1 MKTFKEYTMNPTTD
15 SPLTQYTPRNTGYPS
30 LYHPVADLNAQK
42 NARVKKKTEGLW
54 DNIRKK
60 KERIARGS
68 GEKMRK
74 PGEKGAP
81 TPDQIQR
88 AKGG

>member
-1 MKTFKEYTMNPTTD
+1 MMNPTTD
-15 SPLTQYTPRNTGYPS
+15 SPLTQYTPRNTGYHS

-42 NARVKKKTEGLW
+42 NARRKRKTEGLW

-60 KERIARGS
+60 RERIARGS
-68 GEKMRK
+68 GERMRK

-88 AKGG
+88 AKG